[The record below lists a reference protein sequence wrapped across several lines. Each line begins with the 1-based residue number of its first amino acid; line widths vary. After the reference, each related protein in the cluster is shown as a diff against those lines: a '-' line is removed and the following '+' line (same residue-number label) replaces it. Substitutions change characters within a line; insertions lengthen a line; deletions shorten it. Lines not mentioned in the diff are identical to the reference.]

1 MNTFQ
6 NKNKAKKIWFDKE
19 NMWVL
24 LKDGRQLA
32 VPLKHFPRL
41 FQATPEQRNNFKL
54 SGGGIGIHWEQLD
67 EDISIEG
74 LLLGIGDQTNNKI
87 IESASTL

>member
-32 VPLKHFPRL
+32 VPLKNFPRL